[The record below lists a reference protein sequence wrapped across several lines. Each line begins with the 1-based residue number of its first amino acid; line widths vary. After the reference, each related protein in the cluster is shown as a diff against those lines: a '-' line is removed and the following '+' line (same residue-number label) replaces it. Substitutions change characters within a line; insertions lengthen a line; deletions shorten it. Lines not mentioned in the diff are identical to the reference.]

1 VSAREEIRAEAFRE
15 AAAAI
20 VAENDRMLW
29 ATKPGKHW
37 AADLASRMAATADA
51 VAQQGALLVPAG
63 SVPQPLSAERLAEI
77 EARADAATDGPWC
90 TDSWEIYQGSEY
102 EPGLSFWIGE
112 TCRGTADLEQ
122 DRADAAFVAAARSD
136 VPALV
141 AEIRRLWDERRS
153 TNEALDDAVRELRAR
168 REDVEPDAITQ
179 RIAPPQVLGPLAGWV
194 AETFSPKPAERDE
207 DPNGLHHTYRV
218 GRDLPELGGQR

>member
-1 VSAREEIRAEAFRE
+1 MADCARCPELVMATYAELAE
-15 AAAAI
+15 HGI
-20 VAENDRMLW
+20 V
-29 ATKPGKHW
+29 G
-37 AADLASRMAATADA
+37 SADA
-51 VAQQGALLVPAG
+51 LPVPAG

-77 EARADAATDGPWC
+77 EARANAATDGPWC

-153 TNEALDDAVRELRAR
+153 TNEALDDAVQELRAR
-168 REDVEPDAITQ
+168 HEDVEPDAIPQ
-179 RIAPPQVLGPLAGWV
+179 RIAPPQVLGPLTGWV
-194 AETFSPKPAERDE
+194 AETFSPKPAEGE
-207 DPNGLHHTYRV
+207 HYASTHHEYRL
-218 GRDLPELGGQR
+218 GHDLPETGGA